1 MGNFKIEKQAIAG
14 TLESS
19 DLQIII
25 DENEGRGI
33 EIELKSSV
41 ANQYGRR
48 IREVLTETL
57 KSMGIKDA
65 KLLVTDKGALDCTI
79 IARTIAVVHRASGKT
94 EEIDWEE
101 LETWNV

>member
-41 ANQYGRR
+41 ANQ
-48 IREVLTETL
+48 
-57 KSMGIKDA
+57 
-65 KLLVTDKGALDCTI
+65 
-79 IARTIAVVHRASGKT
+79 
-94 EEIDWEE
+94 
-101 LETWNV
+101 

>member
-1 MGNFKIEKQAIAG
+1 MENFKIEKQAIAG

-57 KSMGIKDA
+57 KNMGIKDA